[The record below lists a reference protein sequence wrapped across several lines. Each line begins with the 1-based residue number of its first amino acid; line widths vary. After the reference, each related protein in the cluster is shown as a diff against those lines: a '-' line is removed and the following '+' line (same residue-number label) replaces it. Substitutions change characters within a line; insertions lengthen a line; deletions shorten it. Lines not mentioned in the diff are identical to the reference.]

1 MKDGHCTTRSVRML
15 GGGSDIASATV
26 KAMPRGPLRRVTPPA
41 RTSPPSASQGVS
53 TLVFDASATTTQC
66 LPGDPQDRR
75 EAGLSC
81 TALELMTDD

>member
-1 MKDGHCTTRSVRML
+1 MDLTAAGIT
-15 GGGSDIASATV
+15 
-26 KAMPRGPLRRVTPPA
+26 
-41 RTSPPSASQGVS
+41 GVS
-53 TLVFDASATTTQC
+53 ALAFDASATTTFC